1 MRSSARFWRPGTDA
15 LTCRDTVSAVT
26 APFESRLGI
35 DLGTTHTVASLSGAD
50 GRSQPLLFDASFL
63 LPSCVY
69 AETDGRLL
77 VGRDAERSAKLDPTR
92 FEPNPKRRI
101 DDGTVLL
108 GSREYPVADLLAA
121 VLRRAGDE
129 AARVAGQMPA
139 RTVLT
144 YPAHWANS
152 RKGVLADAAGRAG
165 LPAVTLI
172 PEPIAAAMYFT
183 TILGRHVAPG
193 MALVVYDFGGGTF
206 DTSVLRRRPDYGWEV
221 LVSDGLNDVGGVDL
235 DAAIIAHLERNLG
248 AHDAEMWH
256 RLTEPA
262 DDNARRRH
270 RMLWE
275 EVRAAKEQLSR
286 SSSAGVHVPLF
297 DTDVYLTREEFE
309 RVARPYLE
317 RTVDLAA
324 NSLQRAG
331 VRHDQVAGLFPV
343 GGSSRIP
350 LVNTLLHHRL
360 GVAPTLIEQPE
371 LVVALGSVLALGPI
385 PGSGYQAGAVRQP
398 MSAGPVPP
406 PGPPPAWGPPGSPGV
421 PAGFGTPAGPPAG
434 FGTPAGPPAGPR
446 VSPGVG
452 AGAGMA
458 AAAGL
463 GAAAASVSPT
473 AGPATPVSSPIAS
486 PVSGPGSGPVSVP
499 PTSSS
504 VSPPFGAAGPVSAPP
519 GSTSD
524 STAAFA
530 TEPVTAAMGAEAP
543 PSGLYP
549 PPPPVGSGY
558 SSAPLGP
565 PPRSGG
571 GGKMGLIAAVVVV
584 ALLLVGGGTALAWK
598 VVSNASKSGDKSRD
612 NSSTN
617 TNTNAGSGSGS
628 TNGNKGNQGAGK
640 QHAEVN
646 KSAWYANFKFTFG
659 AIDYDPAEE
668 TMTAEIL
675 VENQGS
681 ENKSPGVDMTFSV
694 GDKHF
699 DGGPKD
705 SINVDAGQKSNV
717 VFEFRMN
724 DFAGNINDGLFTI
737 GDSKTA
743 QATVPVTDKGELV
756 AYEPK
761 NLVKDKMVTDRDLNI
776 WYTTCDLRGGFF
788 NFKGQADKGYLAITC
803 SVVMQYTG
811 GSAAGHYVGADNFAL
826 GLPDGTEVGPTVAPN
841 EALYSAERVPNTQL
855 GFQVK
860 APVKGTYKLRVV
872 DVHAGK
878 TRSDADVKEV
888 PITIS

>member
-1 MRSSARFWRPGTDA
+1 
-15 LTCRDTVSAVT
+15 
-26 APFESRLGI
+26 
-35 DLGTTHTVASLSGAD
+35 
-50 GRSQPLLFDASFL
+50 
-63 LPSCVY
+63 
-69 AETDGRLL
+69 
-77 VGRDAERSAKLDPTR
+77 
-92 FEPNPKRRI
+92 
-101 DDGTVLL
+101 
-108 GSREYPVADLLAA
+108 
-121 VLRRAGDE
+121 
-129 AARVAGQMPA
+129 
-139 RTVLT
+139 
-144 YPAHWANS
+144 
-152 RKGVLADAAGRAG
+152 
-165 LPAVTLI
+165 
-172 PEPIAAAMYFT
+172 
-183 TILGRHVAPG
+183 

-206 DTSVLRRRPDYGWEV
+206 DTSILRRRPDYGWEV

-248 AHDAEMWH
+248 AHDPEMWH
-256 RLTEPA
+256 RLTEPV

-324 NSLQRAG
+324 NALQRAG
-331 VRHDQVAGLFPV
+331 VRHDQIAGLFPV

-371 LVVALGSVLALGPI
+371 LVVALGSVLALGPT
-385 PGSGYQAGAVRQP
+385 PGSAQGTGYPSGAVRQP

-406 PGPPPAWGPPGSPGV
+406 PGPPPAWGPPGSPSA
-421 PAGFGTPAGPPAG
+421 PPGFGS
-434 FGTPAGPPAGPR
+434 PAGPR
-446 VSPGVG
+446 VGPGVG
-452 AGAGMA
+452 AGAGLA

-463 GAAAASVSPT
+463 GAAASAGFGSPAAASVSPT
-473 AGPATPVSSPIAS
+473 AS
-486 PVSGPGSGPVSVP
+486 PVSGPASGPVSGPGAGPVSVP

-504 VSPPFGAAGPVSAPP
+504 VSPAYGATGPVSAPP

-524 STAAFA
+524 STGAFA
-530 TEPVTAAMGAEAP
+530 TEPVTAALGAEAP

-565 PPRSGG
+565 PRRSGG
-571 GGKMGLIAAVVVV
+571 GSKMGLIAGVVVV

-598 VVSNASKSGDKSRD
+598 VVSNASKNSARSGN

-617 TNTNAGSGSGS
+617 SNTGNGSGS
-628 TNGNKGNQGAGK
+628 TTGNKDAQGAGK
-640 QHAEVN
+640 KQHAVVN
-646 KSAWYANFKFTFG
+646 KSAWYANFKLTFG

-668 TMTAEIL
+668 IMTAEIL

-681 ENKSPGVDMTFSV
+681 ENKAPGVDMTFSV
-694 GDKHF
+694 GDKHY

-724 DFAGNINDGLFTI
+724 DFSANINDGLFTI

-743 QATVPVTDKGELV
+743 QATVPVTDKGDLV

-776 WYTTCDLRGGFF
+776 WFTTCDLRGGFF
-788 NFKGQADKGYLAITC
+788 NYKGQADKGYLAITC
-803 SVVMQYTG
+803 SVDMQYTG
-811 GSAAGHYVGADNFAL
+811 GSAGGHYVGADNFAL

-878 TRSDADVKEV
+878 TRSNADVAEV

>member
-1 MRSSARFWRPGTDA
+1 

-26 APFESRLGI
+26 APFESRFGI
-35 DLGTTHTVASLSGAD
+35 DLGTTHTVAALSGAD

-69 AETDGRLL
+69 AETDGRIL

-101 DDGTVLL
+101 DDGTLLL
-108 GSREYPVADLLAA
+108 GSREYPVTDLLAA

-152 RKGVLADAAGRAG
+152 RKSVLADAASRAG

-206 DTSVLRRRPDYGWEV
+206 DTSILRRRPDYGWEV

-235 DAAIIAHLERNLG
+235 DAAIIEHLERTLG
-248 AHDAEMWH
+248 THDPEMWH
-256 RLTEPA
+256 RLTEPV

-324 NSLQRAG
+324 NALQRAG
-331 VRHDQVAGLFPV
+331 VRHDQIAGLFPV

-371 LVVALGSVLALGPI
+371 LVVALGSVLALGPT
-385 PGSGYQAGAVRQP
+385 PGTGYPAGSVRQP

-406 PGPPPAWGPPGSPGV
+406 PMPPQAWGPPGSPIAPG
-421 PAGFGTPAGPPAG
+421 
-434 FGTPAGPPAGPR
+434 GPR
-446 VSPGVG
+446 VGPGVA
-452 AGAGMA
+452 AGAV
-458 AAAGL
+458 GL
-463 GAAAASVSPT
+463 GAAAGAGFGMPASASASPAAGPVAPVS
-473 AGPATPVSSPIAS
+473 GPATG
-486 PVSGPGSGPVSVP
+486 PVSGPGAGPVSVP
-499 PTSSS
+499 PTASSI
-504 VSPPFGAAGPVSAPP
+504 SPPYGATGPVSAPP

-524 STAAFA
+524 TTGAFA
-530 TEPVTAAMGAEAP
+530 SEPVTAALGAEAP

-549 PPPPVGSGY
+549 PPPPVGAGY
-558 SSAPLGP
+558 STAPLGP
-565 PPRSGG
+565 PARSGGG
-571 GGKMGLIAAVVVV
+571 GGKMGLIAGVVIV
-584 ALLLVGGGTALAWK
+584 ALLLLGGGTALAWK
-598 VVSNASKSGDKSRD
+598 VVSNAGKASNKSGSN
-612 NSSTN
+612 NS
-617 TNTNAGSGSGS
+617 AGSNNSNTGNGSGS
-628 TNGNKGNQGAGK
+628 TQGNKGAQGAAGA

-659 AIDYDPAEE
+659 KIDYDPSQE
-668 TMTAEIL
+668 TMSAEIL
-675 VENQGS
+675 VENEGS
-681 ENKSPGVDMTFSV
+681 ENKSPGVDMTFTV
-694 GDKHF
+694 NDQHY

-724 DFAGNINDGLFTI
+724 EFTGNINDGLFTI

-761 NLVKDKMVTDRDLNI
+761 NLVKDKMVTDRDLHI
-776 WYTTCDLRGGFF
+776 WFTTCDLRGGFF
-788 NFKGQADKGYLAITC
+788 NYKGQADKGYLAITC
-803 SVVMQYTG
+803 SVDMQYTG
-811 GSAAGHYVGADNFAL
+811 GSAAGHYVGSDNFAL

-872 DVHAGK
+872 DVHSGK
-878 TRSDADVKEV
+878 TRTNADVAEV

>member
-1 MRSSARFWRPGTDA
+1 MRSSARFWRPGTGA

-248 AHDAEMWH
+248 AHDPEMWH
-256 RLTEPA
+256 RLTEPT

-275 EVRAAKEQLSR
+275 EVRSAKEQLSR

-371 LVVALGSVLALGPI
+371 LVVALGSVLALGPT
-385 PGSGYQAGAVRQP
+385 PNTGFPAGAVRQP
-398 MSAGPVPP
+398 MAAGPVPP
-406 PGPPPAWGPPGSPGV
+406 PGPPQAWGPPGSP
-421 PAGFGTPAGPPAG
+421 
-434 FGTPAGPPAGPR
+434 AGPR
-446 VSPGVG
+446 VNPGVG
-452 AGAGMA
+452 V

-463 GAAAASVSPT
+463 GAAAASVSPA
-473 AGPATPVSSPIAS
+473 AGPITPVSSPIS
-486 PVSGPGSGPVSVP
+486 GPVSGPGAGPVSVP

-504 VSPPFGAAGPVSAPP
+504 VSPPFGATGPVSAPP
-519 GSTSD
+519 GTSSD

-530 TEPVTAAMGAEAP
+530 TESSSGPVTAQMGAEAP

-549 PPPPVGSGY
+549 PPP
-558 SSAPLGP
+558 
-565 PPRSGG
+565 
-571 GGKMGLIAAVVVV
+571 
-584 ALLLVGGGTALAWK
+584 T
-598 VVSNASKSGDKSRD
+598 
-612 NSSTN
+612 
-617 TNTNAGSGSGS
+617 
-628 TNGNKGNQGAGK
+628 
-640 QHAEVN
+640 
-646 KSAWYANFKFTFG
+646 
-659 AIDYDPAEE
+659 
-668 TMTAEIL
+668 
-675 VENQGS
+675 
-681 ENKSPGVDMTFSV
+681 
-694 GDKHF
+694 
-699 DGGPKD
+699 
-705 SINVDAGQKSNV
+705 
-717 VFEFRMN
+717 
-724 DFAGNINDGLFTI
+724 
-737 GDSKTA
+737 
-743 QATVPVTDKGELV
+743 
-756 AYEPK
+756 
-761 NLVKDKMVTDRDLNI
+761 
-776 WYTTCDLRGGFF
+776 
-788 NFKGQADKGYLAITC
+788 
-803 SVVMQYTG
+803 
-811 GSAAGHYVGADNFAL
+811 
-826 GLPDGTEVGPTVAPN
+826 VGPGRS
-841 EALYSAERVPNTQL
+841 EER
-855 GFQVK
+855 
-860 APVKGTYKLRVV
+860 RV
-872 DVHAGK
+872 GK
-878 TRSDADVKEV
+878 ECRSRWS
-888 PITIS
+888 PYH

>member
-1 MRSSARFWRPGTDA
+1 MT
-15 LTCRDTVSAVT
+15 AVT

-35 DLGTTHTVASLSGAD
+35 DLGTTHTVAALSGAD

-63 LPSCVY
+63 LPSSVY

-101 DDGTVLL
+101 DDGSVLL
-108 GSREYPVADLLAA
+108 GNREYQVGDLLAA

-152 RKGVLADAAGRAG
+152 RKSVLADAAGRAG

-183 TILGRHVAPG
+183 TILGRHVPPG
-193 MALVVYDFGGGTF
+193 AALVVYDFGGGTF

-235 DAAIIAHLERNLG
+235 DAAIIDHLERTLG
-248 AHDAEMWH
+248 VHDPELWH

-324 NSLQRAG
+324 NALQRAG
-331 VRHDQVAGLFPV
+331 VRHDQIAGLFPV

-371 LVVALGSVLALGPI
+371 LVVALGSVLALGPT
-385 PGSGYQAGAVRQP
+385 PGPMPGGAFPAGAMRQP
-398 MSAGPVPP
+398 MSAGVPVSTPP
-406 PGPPPAWGPPGSPGV
+406 MPGPPLPSPPV
-421 PAGFGTPAGPPAG
+421 PMPQPPMAGRPPAA
-434 FGTPAGPPAGPR
+434 P
-446 VSPGVG
+446 VSPSWGAVGAAGVG
-452 AGAGMA
+452 AAV
-458 AAAGL
+458 
-463 GAAAASVSPT
+463 ASTSPM
-473 AGPATPVSSPIAS
+473 AGP
-486 PVSGPGSGPVSVP
+486 SGPVSTP
-499 PTSSS
+499 PTASSI
-504 VSPPFGAAGPVSAPP
+504 SPPFGAAGPVSAPP
-519 GSTSD
+519 GTSSD
-524 STAAFA
+524 STTGFGSEVPLTRPAPPAQPHP
-530 TEPVTAAMGAEAP
+530 EPVTSAMGAEAP
-543 PSGLYP
+543 PSTMYPAP
-549 PPPPVGSGY
+549 PPIDSSAPGY
-558 SSAPLGP
+558 STAPLGP
-565 PPRSGG
+565 PPRKAGRRTA
-571 GGKMGLIAAVVVV
+571 LIAGLVVI
-584 ALLLVGGGTALAWK
+584 ALLVLGGGTALAWT
-598 VVSNASKSGDKSRD
+598 VVSNATKSNNSGSD
-612 NSSTN
+612 NAGSNNSGN
-617 TNTNAGSGSGS
+617 GGSGSGS
-628 TNGNKGNQGAGK
+628 TPGNGGNQGNAGGAK

-646 KSAWYANFKFTFG
+646 KSAWYAGFKMTFG
-659 AIDYDPAEE
+659 AVDYDAAEQQL
-668 TMTAEIL
+668 TAEVL

-681 ENKSPGVDMTFSV
+681 QNKSPDVGMTFSLN
-694 GDKHF
+694 DKHY
-699 DGGPKD
+699 DGNPSD
-705 SINVDAGQKSNV
+705 SINVDTGQKTKV
-717 VFEFRMN
+717 VYEFRTDEN
-724 DFAGNINDGLFTI
+724 FTGNINDGLFTV
-737 GDSKTA
+737 GDGKKA
-743 QATVPVTDKGELV
+743 QATVPVGGKGDLV

-761 NLVKDKMVTDRDLNI
+761 NLVKDAAVTDHDLNI
-776 WYTTCDLRGGFF
+776 WFTTCDLRGGFF
-788 NFKGQADKGYLAITC
+788 DFHGQADKGYLAITC
-803 SVVMQYTG
+803 SVDMQYTG
-811 GSAAGHYVGADNFAL
+811 GSGAGHYVGADNFAL

-841 EALYSAERVPNTQL
+841 EALYSAERVPDTQL

-860 APVKGTYKLRVV
+860 APATGSYKLRVV

-878 TRSDADVKEV
+878 KRSPADVKET
-888 PITIS
+888 PFTIS